1 MDPYQYP
8 EGDLN
13 DFYLLMELI
22 IREQKSGQG
31 EGLKEDK
38 VINVNFHPL
47 MKVII
52 KQKLQEFP

>member
-1 MDPYQYP
+1 
-8 EGDLN
+8 
-13 DFYLLMELI
+13 MELI

-52 KQKLQEFP
+52 KQKL